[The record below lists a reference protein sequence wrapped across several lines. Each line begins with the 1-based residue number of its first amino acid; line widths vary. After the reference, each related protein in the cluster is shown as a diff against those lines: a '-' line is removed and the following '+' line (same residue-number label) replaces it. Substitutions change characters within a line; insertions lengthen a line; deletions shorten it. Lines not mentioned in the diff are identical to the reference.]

1 MRLELQRL
9 QAEHQRLRRAVKR
22 GLARL
27 ETAVDGDG
35 TVEQV
40 RADIEVALNR
50 EVGDQ
55 PGDALLRMA
64 GS

>member
-9 QAEHQRLRRAVKR
+9 QAEHQQLRLDVREALRMTH
-22 GLARL
+22 
-27 ETAVDGDG
+27 TAVDGDN
-35 TVEQV
+35 TVAEV
-40 RADIEVALNR
+40 RVALEVALNR